1 MYYIFAILIFHQD
14 QQFDQLFIQENPTQ
28 VPVINLTLYNIE
40 TIHKQIKP
48 CPPCMYKTPLLDI
61 ALQFNFSVIL
71 YCALHLISA
80 MEKYSTCVH
89 KHTDLNQQIYQKAT
103 LWFLNVKLDGL
114 MSHYC
119 TGVNSLS
126 IVMQP
131 FTQCFPLPNSHL
143 LCTNINFILPRLD
156 LSQWTNS
163 TNTQQTFTADL
174 QHKHTANFHNTNTQ
188 LQMVPPVWM
197 SGLTTQIHNYRCFH
211 QFECHRIMLLTPF
224 VGKCSWFNSSA
235 LCE

>member
-1 MYYIFAILIFHQD
+1 
-14 QQFDQLFIQENPTQ
+14 
-28 VPVINLTLYNIE
+28 
-40 TIHKQIKP
+40 
-48 CPPCMYKTPLLDI
+48 MYKTPLLDI

-80 MEKYSTCVH
+80 MEKYSTCVQ

-174 QHKHTANFHNTNTQ
+174 QHKHTANFHSILTTQTHSKLSQQTYNTNTQ
-188 LQMVPPVWM
+188 Q
-197 SGLTTQIHNYRCFH
+197 TFTAQIHNYRWFH
-211 QFECHRIMLLTPF
+211 QFE
-224 VGKCSWFNSSA
+224 
-235 LCE
+235 